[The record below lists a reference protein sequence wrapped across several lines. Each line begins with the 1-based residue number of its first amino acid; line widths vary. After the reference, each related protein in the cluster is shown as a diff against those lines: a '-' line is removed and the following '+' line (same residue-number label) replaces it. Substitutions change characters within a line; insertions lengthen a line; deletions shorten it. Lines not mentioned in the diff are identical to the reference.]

1 MLQLKPPNVIQ
12 EGKMRFVDRF
22 FPKTVKAHRE
32 SGMRLWAAPGASV
45 SPGCGDAGLE
55 CLGCGAFHMERG
67 VGWV

>member
-1 MLQLKPPNVIQ
+1 
-12 EGKMRFVDRF
+12 MRFVDRF